1 MVYMNFMFQVGF
13 TRTKIRPRMEENI
26 LEDILNPW
34 NASSIFDFCYFCC
47 PECDDKSKNKQD
59 FVNHALAYHS
69 EVSLNFND
77 CISKLQTSSF
87 YF

>member
-1 MVYMNFMFQVGF
+1 MNFMFQVGF
-13 TRTKIRPRMEENI
+13 KRTEIRPRMEENT

-69 EVSLNFND
+69 EVSLNFNH
-77 CISKLQTSSF
+77 
-87 YF
+87 

>member
-1 MVYMNFMFQVGF
+1 
-13 TRTKIRPRMEENI
+13 MEENI

-69 EVSLNFND
+69 EVSLNLNN
-77 CISKLQTSSF
+77 CISKLEGEQKKVDKCFMS
-87 YF
+87 

>member
-1 MVYMNFMFQVGF
+1 MVNMNFMFQAGF
-13 TRTKIRPRMEENI
+13 TSTKIRLRMEEN

-34 NASSIFDFCYFCC
+34 NALSIFDFCYFCC

-69 EVSLNFND
+69 EVSLIFQGYL
-77 CISKLQTSSF
+77 SKL
-87 YF
+87 